1 MLFSRYVFLV
11 KLDLLSGVTYF
22 GRGLRSDGGAIKLL
36 CAGAVVV
43 RTYELDTAVT
53 VSADSHQERRR
64 KFEPVFTL
72 IPGPIYLPVLLIVV
86 CVYLPASQPTIYL
99 QTIIYLRTE

>member
-1 MLFSRYVFLV
+1 M
-11 KLDLLSGVTYF
+11 
-22 GRGLRSDGGAIKLL
+22 I
-36 CAGAVVV
+36 V

-72 IPGPIYLPVLLIVV
+72 IPGPIYLLLIVV